1 LRGDE
6 SIRPSLLTGVRRR
19 CEPRAKKLG
28 RPKVGGEKEDVIR
41 ARLLAGDGMQKVA
54 RKLGVGVSTV
64 QRVKAEMVAVPVTL
78 STW

>member
-1 LRGDE
+1 
-6 SIRPSLLTGVRRR
+6 
-19 CEPRAKKLG
+19 
-28 RPKVGGEKEDVIR
+28 VGGEKEDVIR
-41 ARLLAGDGMQKVA
+41 ARLLAGGGMQKVA